1 MSSQKRFGQRL
12 KEAMTAKGLSNP
24 DIAGALGVHTI
35 TVSKWRS
42 GTQPVES
49 HRVPRLAEVLGVTEA
64 WLWGD
69 GESVSEKPN
78 VTLKKA
84 FPAPVREY
92 LAELRVRLVK
102 AGADDEQIDE
112 AFDLFKAPSVFAF
125 YAGGATQP
133 FSDEDILAN
142 VKTFAE
148 ESIIPTLRRR
158 GLVIP

>member
-102 AGADDEQIDE
+102 AGADDEQID
-112 AFDLFKAPSVFAF
+112 DR
-125 YAGGATQP
+125 
-133 FSDEDILAN
+133 
-142 VKTFAE
+142 
-148 ESIIPTLRRR
+148 SICSRRR
-158 GLVIP
+158 LSLPSMLVALRSRSPTRTSWPT